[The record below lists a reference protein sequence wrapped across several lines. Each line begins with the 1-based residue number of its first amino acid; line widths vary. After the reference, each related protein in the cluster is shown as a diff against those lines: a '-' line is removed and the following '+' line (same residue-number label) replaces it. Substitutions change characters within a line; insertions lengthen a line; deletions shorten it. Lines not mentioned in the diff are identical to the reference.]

1 MEYGLPKEMWGL
13 LRTLQRQQN
22 LFYLELEVIVKSQIE
37 VVPTT
42 IYTYKAPFTKESQDT
57 VHLDF
62 LKCQW
67 LRTTE
72 SSSKHNL

>member
-1 MEYGLPKEMWGL
+1 MEYGLPEEMRGL

-22 LFYLELEVIVKSQIE
+22 LFYLELEVIVRSQIE

-42 IYTYKAPFTKESQDT
+42 VCTYKAPFTKESQGT
-57 VHLDF
+57 VHLDV

-72 SSSKHNL
+72 SKHNL

>member
-22 LFYLELEVIVKSQIE
+22 LFPLELEVTVRSQIE

-42 IYTYKAPFTKESQDT
+42 IYTYKAPFTKESQGT
-57 VHLDF
+57 MYLDF

>member
-22 LFYLELEVIVKSQIE
+22 MFHLEQEVTVRSQRE

-42 IYTYKAPFTKESQDT
+42 IYTYKAPFTKESHST
-57 VHLDF
+57 GRLHF
-62 LKCQW
+62 LKCQ
-67 LRTTE
+67 
-72 SSSKHNL
+72 